1 MSLVESSCRMG
12 ETQGRCDFLVMECVE
27 GFIFFVLLTVGLQ
40 AKIASIT
47 GKHETELAVVK
58 ERNTHLQRT
67 VVRLE
72 QEKQATLSGASVEME
87 QREAVSERLIK
98 VEAKRADAAE
108 REAVDA
114 RQRVEEERRV
124 NEELRKRIGV
134 TEARWRL
141 VEEEGR
147 KRVVDAELAMEE
159 QLVMLKEMVAE
170 LERINGELMEK
181 GNTLKK
187 RYETN
192 DLVGPYFRYWLF
204 VKQRLICFVYKDGR
218 RKGFR

>member
-1 MSLVESSCRMG
+1 
-12 ETQGRCDFLVMECVE
+12 
-27 GFIFFVLLTVGLQ
+27 LTVDLQ

-47 GKHETELAVVK
+47 GKHETEVAVVK
-58 ERNTHLQRT
+58 ERNTHLQRA
-67 VVRLE
+67 VIRLE
-72 QEKQATLSGASVEME
+72 QDYALKQAALTGASSEFDKKME
-87 QREAVSERLIK
+87 QQEAVSERLIK

-108 REAVDA
+108 REVVDA

-124 NEELRKRIGV
+124 NGELRKRIGV
-134 TEARWRL
+134 IEAQWRL

-147 KRVVDAELAMEE
+147 KRVVDAEGAMEE

-170 LERINGELMEK
+170 LERINGELVEK

-187 RYETN
+187 RYEMN

-204 VKQRLICFVYKDGR
+204 VKRRLICFVYR
-218 RKGFR
+218 RTKKRISLIG